1 MLHYRYLLVLF
12 FMLLTGCSSQLDLNQ
27 LEGYWQIQQVRFQ
40 NGSSKEFT
48 YASTVDFFQR
58 IDDKKGIL
66 KKLDARVDGKFF
78 ANEAEQ
84 RFSIVQKQKDHIL
97 IQIEGEEL
105 ITYEL
110 KKLTPEE
117 LHLYD
122 IKLSRL
128 LIYSKFTPLN
138 F

>member
-1 MLHYRYLLVLF
+1 MLHYRHLF
-12 FMLLTGCSSQLDLNQ
+12 APFFVLLTACTAQLDLNH

-48 YASTVDFFQR
+48 YTSTVDFFQL
-58 IDDKKGIL
+58 IDNKKGIL

-84 RFSIVQKQKDHIL
+84 RFTIVQNRKDQTL
-97 IQIEGEEL
+97 IEIEGEEL

-128 LIYSKFTPLN
+128 LIYGKFTPLN

>member
-1 MLHYRYLLVLF
+1 MLHYRYLFVLF
-12 FMLLTGCSSQLDLNQ
+12 FMLLTACAAQLDLNQ

-84 RFSIVQKQKDHIL
+84 RFSIVQNQKDHIL

>member
-1 MLHYRYLLVLF
+1 MLHYRYLFVLF
-12 FMLLTGCSSQLDLNQ
+12 FMLLTACAAQLDLNQ

-84 RFSIVQKQKDHIL
+84 RFSIVQNQKDHIL

-110 KKLTPEE
+110 KKLTPKE

>member
-1 MLHYRYLLVLF
+1 MLHYRYLFVLF
-12 FMLLTGCSSQLDLNQ
+12 FMLLTACTAQLDLNQ

-128 LIYSKFTPLN
+128 LIYSKFTPIN

>member
-1 MLHYRYLLVLF
+1 MLHYRYLFVLF
-12 FMLLTGCSSQLDLNQ
+12 FMLLTACTAQLDLNQ

>member
-1 MLHYRYLLVLF
+1 MLHYRHLF
-12 FMLLTGCSSQLDLNQ
+12 APFFILLTACTAQLDLNH

-40 NGSSKEFT
+40 NGASKEFNYT
-48 YASTVDFFQR
+48 STVDFFQL
-58 IDDKKGIL
+58 IDYKKGIL

-84 RFSIVQKQKDHIL
+84 HFTIVQNQKDQTL
-97 IQIEGEEL
+97 IEIEGEEL

>member
-40 NGSSKEFT
+40 NGSSKEFN

>member
-1 MLHYRYLLVLF
+1 MLHYRYLFVLF
-12 FMLLTGCSSQLDLNQ
+12 FMLLTACTAQLDLNQ

-48 YASTVDFFQR
+48 YASTVDFFQC

-84 RFSIVQKQKDHIL
+84 RFSIVQNQKDHIL

-110 KKLTPEE
+110 KKLTPKE

>member
-1 MLHYRYLLVLF
+1 MLHYRYLFVLF
-12 FMLLTGCSSQLDLNQ
+12 FMLLTACTAQLDLNQ

-40 NGSSKEFT
+40 NGSSKEFN

>member
-1 MLHYRYLLVLF
+1 MHPYRHLFVLF
-12 FMLLTGCSSQLDLNQ
+12 LILLTACTPHLDLNQ
-27 LEGYWQIQQVRFQ
+27 LEGYWQIQEVRFQ
-40 NGSSKEFT
+40 NGSSKEFVYT
-48 YASTVDFFQR
+48 STVDFFKL
-58 IDDKKGIL
+58 IDDKEGIL

-78 ANEAEQ
+78 ANEAEH
-84 RFSIVQKQKDHIL
+84 RFTIVKNQKDNTL
-97 IQIEGEEL
+97 IQIEGEEF